1 MRVLLVHPEDNF
13 EALWGSEHWDLI
25 VDLARAPKSFYE
37 AWSRHLS
44 CRVFSIFDLA
54 IEIDD
59 LKVWRDL
66 LRAGVGFVV
75 DRFGIDWWDVLSL
88 PLQPELQ
95 DMRLVSRLA
104 GQIRQ
109 CRELVVSRPSIM
121 AHALHLQLR
130 VPLTVRQSSL
140 RSRFATR
147 VMHYAEA
154 FHNLSF
160 GQVRQVVYDKYDAHY
175 AWRRNFSTTPARC
188 AEPLVLLPSAYS
200 NVTKTALQYTRS
212 LPDQRFLV
220 VLARESGAVSGLPA
234 NVTMARLAAYS
245 KRSAESREVQQLE
258 GRWTLLEQSLQQEPD
273 FRLSLQ
279 VGILR
284 KARNRLSWGLTV
296 RDAWERVFDS
306 QSIAGCLSADDTNP
320 NTRIP
325 LLLARHRGIP
335 AVSCHHGALDF
346 SVAFKAPC
354 SSIRLAQGEME
365 RDYLERVCG
374 VDARTIRVGA
384 PISSSESGLLWKDD
398 SSWIVFFT
406 EPYEV
411 GFWRTEAVYRDVLPR
426 LCALGRQLG
435 KRVVLKMHPFET
447 ARQRRRLVKKILN
460 EDDQKVV
467 TVTEAPL
474 SSEILTKTWCAV
486 TVESTVAL
494 QCAVAGIPAF
504 LCGWMR
510 HSYSG
515 YALQYARFGVGYMME
530 SPADLLRI
538 PQMMNDARRRA
549 EVADRVVQVISPS
562 ALAETL
568 LQTPSGSLVS

>member
-13 EALWGSEHWDLI
+13 DALWGSEHWDLI
-25 VDLARAPKSFYE
+25 VDLGKAPRSFYE
-37 AWSRHLS
+37 AWSRSLG

-59 LKVWRDL
+59 LKVWRNL
-66 LRAGVGFVV
+66 LRAGMGCVV

-88 PLQPELQ
+88 TLQPELQ

-104 GQIRQ
+104 EQLRQ
-109 CRELVVSRPSIM
+109 CSELVVSRPSIM

-147 VMHYAEA
+147 VMHYGEA
-154 FHNLSF
+154 LHNLSF
-160 GQVRQVVYDKYDAHY
+160 RQVRQVVYDKYDVHY
-175 AWRRNFSTTPARC
+175 AWRRNFSTMPARS

-234 NVTMARLAAYS
+234 NVTMAPLAAFA
-245 KRSAESREVQQLE
+245 KRSPEISEVQQLE
-258 GRWTLLEQSLQQEPD
+258 DRWTRLEQSLQEEPD

-279 VGILR
+279 VGLLT
-284 KARNRLSWGLTV
+284 KARNWLSWGLTV
-296 RDAWERVFDS
+296 RDAWEGVFGK
-306 QSIAGCLSADDTNP
+306 QSIVGCLSADDSNP

-335 AVSCHHGALDF
+335 TVSCHHGALD
-346 SVAFKAPC
+346 SSAAFKAPC

-374 VDARTIRVGA
+374 VNAGTIRVGA
-384 PISSSESGLLWKDD
+384 PISSSENRLLWKDD
-398 SSWIVFFT
+398 SPWIVFFT
-406 EPYEV
+406 EPYEA
-411 GFWRTEAVYRDVLPR
+411 GFWRAEAVYRDVLPR
-426 LCALGRQLG
+426 LCALARKAG
-435 KRVVLKMHPFET
+435 KSIVLKVHPFET

-460 EDDQKVV
+460 EDDQKLAVV
-467 TVTEAPL
+467 MEAPL
-474 SSEILTKTWCAV
+474 SSEILSKTWCAV

-494 QCAVAGIPAF
+494 QCAVAGIPVF

-510 HSYSG
+510 HAYSG
-515 YALQYARFGVGYMME
+515 YALQYVRFGLGYMME
-530 SPADLLRI
+530 SPGDLLRI
-538 PQMMNDARRRA
+538 PQIMNDAMRRA
-549 EVADRVVQVISPS
+549 DVADRVVQAISSS
-562 ALAETL
+562 ALAEIL
-568 LQTPSGSLVS
+568 LRTPARSLVS